1 VPTYRGGTVVA
12 QVIGRAKRFI
22 ARNAKTNSKTTIK
35 DSPRPSGVVFLLRR
49 VSSGCYSKSIH
60 KRKKEEMIHN
70 IASPN
75 GSYFAEDG
83 SYGSAGQL
91 AVIDTS
97 DWDDHDWQLIESA
110 SDDERVYV
118 AREIG
123 VRRWEE
129 HKKS

>member
-1 VPTYRGGTVVA
+1 
-12 QVIGRAKRFI
+12 
-22 ARNAKTNSKTTIK
+22 
-35 DSPRPSGVVFLLRR
+35 
-49 VSSGCYSKSIH
+49 
-60 KRKKEEMIHN
+60 MIHN